1 MIEIFTDGSSLG
13 NPGPGGFAAI
23 LKFGTTEKI
32 VKGGEPNTTNNRM
45 EMRAVIE
52 ALKTIKKHDIPI
64 TVYSDS
70 SLVIRTMTDGWKKKM
85 NLDLWA
91 ELADVSGGLTIT
103 WKWVRGHAGHPENT
117 RVDKLAVSE
126 AKKQKKSL

>member
-13 NPGPGGFAAI
+13 NHCQGVFAAI

-32 VKGGEPNTTNNRM
+32 LKVGEPNTTNNRM

-117 RVDKLAVSE
+117 RVDKLAVGE

>member
-117 RVDKLAVSE
+117 RVDKLAVGE